1 MPKASAAV
9 LLTDGDAAVW
19 GNIGDRRIYQLRDN
33 LLYEITPDNSEAYA
47 LYEAGKIRYPKIRKN
62 ALRHRLT
69 KQLGGECGPD
79 ENFSQPQKLRPG
91 DSMLICTDGFWGSI
105 HERQIEKTLKKSTS
119 AQNWLDNMLKIVEK
133 NIKHQKYSR
142 FRDSFCAITIKL

>member
-1 MPKASAAV
+1 MRQEKSVIRRYAKTLSGTGLQNSSAVSAV
-9 LLTDGDAAVW
+9 RMKTFRSL
-19 GNIGDRRIYQLRDN
+19 
-33 LLYEITPDNSEAYA
+33 
-47 LYEAGKIRYPKIRKN
+47 KN
-62 ALRHRLT
+62 CA
-69 KQLGGECGPD
+69 
-79 ENFSQPQKLRPG
+79 PG